1 MLFRSVVRMWNRR
14 TEEPHWVS
22 IDAIPRV
29 RADETKPCQIHV
41 ITRDITAQV
50 EAEARLRASEE
61 RGHLLIEHGM
71 ELIVVMDSAATVR
84 FVRPSVERVFGYPP
98 DLLMGTNA
106 MECVHPDDRP
116 LVQGSLMTMLQSP
129 GATDTLHVRVHHRD
143 GGWRSVETVA
153 ANCLHV
159 KGLHGIVAN
168 VRDISESVQYEEQ
181 LRRLAARVESAHE
194 EERTRI
200 SREIHDEFGQ
210 MLSVLKLDL
219 EGLTFQHRP
228 RGAEAR
234 RKCDKRVAAMV
245 RVIDLS
251 ASTVRRIAA
260 ALRPAVF
267 EDLGLAAALQWQIQE
282 FQARTGI
289 RCRCRGLRQDAG
301 LDAEPSLAVFRIFQE
316 ILTNVVRHAKA
327 TTLEVAIAADPDWFT
342 LRVSDNGKGFDLKLL
357 PVSRSLGILGM
368 RERAGFHGGTMEWSG
383 RRSGGT
389 TVTVRLPRGGN
400 TAPVVT

>member
-1 MLFRSVVRMWNRR
+1 
-14 TEEPHWVS
+14 
-22 IDAIPRV
+22 
-29 RADETKPCQIHV
+29 
-41 ITRDITAQV
+41 
-50 EAEARLRASEE
+50 
-61 RGHLLIEHGM
+61 
-71 ELIVVMDSAATVR
+71 
-84 FVRPSVERVFGYPP
+84 
-98 DLLMGTNA
+98 
-106 MECVHPDDRP
+106 
-116 LVQGSLMTMLQSP
+116 
-129 GATDTLHVRVHHRD
+129 
-143 GGWRSVETVA
+143 
-153 ANCLHV
+153 
-159 KGLHGIVAN
+159 LHGIVAN
-168 VRDISESVQYEEQ
+168 VRDISESVQYEVQ
-181 LRRLAARVESAHE
+181 LRQFAARVESARE
-194 EERTRI
+194 EERVRI
-200 SREIHDEFGQ
+200 SREVHDEFGQ

-289 RCRCRGLRQDAG
+289 RCRCRGLRQGAG

-327 TTLEVAIAADPDWFT
+327 TTLEVTVGADHDWFT
-342 LRVSDNGKGFDLKLL
+342 LRVSDNGKGFDPKLL
-357 PVSRSLGILGM
+357 SASRALGLLGM
-368 RERAGFHGGTMEWSG
+368 RERAGVHGGTVEWSG